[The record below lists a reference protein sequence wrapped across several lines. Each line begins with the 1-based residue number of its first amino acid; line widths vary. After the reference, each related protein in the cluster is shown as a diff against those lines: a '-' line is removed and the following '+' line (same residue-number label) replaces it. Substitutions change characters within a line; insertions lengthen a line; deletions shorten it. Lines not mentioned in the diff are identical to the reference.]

1 MGENWRGSEEKGER
15 GSCWGRWK
23 LSTYKVAIR
32 GKVALCEA
40 RGTSVPIT
48 AAHKRPGGEGGGGR
62 GETTVSNMSR
72 ASPNTTGWIAWPNL
86 RLSALLVI
94 SIWKSEAGASSV
106 SNSWVRAGEW
116 LKSLEEVEGTPHPNT
131 PPPIQP
137 HALSTFQAEVCWMEH
152 VVESYLHYLSFSLAM
167 IMQQKNGGIE
177 LRLQFLLLI
186 KVVIRN
192 ERKHYILSIGFFRH
206 DTNVCSSK

>member
-1 MGENWRGSEEKGER
+1 
-15 GSCWGRWK
+15 
-23 LSTYKVAIR
+23 
-32 GKVALCEA
+32 
-40 RGTSVPIT
+40 
-48 AAHKRPGGEGGGGR
+48 
-62 GETTVSNMSR
+62 
-72 ASPNTTGWIAWPNL
+72 
-86 RLSALLVI
+86 
-94 SIWKSEAGASSV
+94 
-106 SNSWVRAGEW
+106 
-116 LKSLEEVEGTPHPNT
+116 
-131 PPPIQP
+131 
-137 HALSTFQAEVCWMEH
+137 MEH